1 MGEAASAG
9 VVRCAGAPP
18 PRIDKRFRHRGYKF
32 PPSVISSGFSIF
44 LSGRFAKTQ
53 FCQTYLGPVGKNW
66 LSRGGREKDWGG
78 MGGAE
83 GLEEPLLGGGE
94 APERPPRA
102 SWRLLRLAGQE
113 AGWLAAGCL
122 VLIVRLPFSLVLP
135 YLVSEGVIGALY
147 HNENDKVL
155 RYVVYFVV
163 AGTVDAILDF
173 FCVFLF
179 SLTKAEIVRKLRLKL
194 FDSMLRQEVAFYDES
209 STGDIMSRL
218 TSDTAEMANDLT
230 WVFRFSIEA
239 VFRIAG
245 ITGYMF
251 WRCPRLAAA
260 ACSVIPVIG
269 LANKIYGNWLHRN
282 AKKVQQTLADSNN
295 VAQEV
300 LSAFRTVASFANE
313 PYESR
318 RFADHV
324 AKYFKLCVRQA
335 AADGVYYMLVSTFLM
350 NTIGQGTILAYGAY
364 LCSKTRGDGNLPY
377 LTVPQLVAFLAYRG
391 DLQNWSNMLFDSFSN
406 LVKSSGASLKVFE
419 LLEREPRKTP
429 HAGLRPK
436 ARGNV
441 TFRDVNFCY
450 PARPEVEVLQ
460 GVTFQALPGTVTAF
474 VGSSGAGKSTVFH
487 LLEGFYEPSSG
498 EVLVDGNSVASLDPL
513 WLHRTVGLV
522 GQEPVLFSG
531 SICRN
536 ILYGLIGEDGEM
548 PFPENFVP
556 PSVIEAAKAA
566 NLHEFITGLPRGYM
580 TKVGE
585 KGVQLSGGQK
595 QRVAI
600 ARALV
605 QDPKIL
611 LLDEATSAL
620 DAESEAAVQ
629 EALER
634 AMEGR
639 TTLVIAHRLS
649 TIASAD
655 QILVLNRGRIVESG
669 VHQEL
674 MEGSRV
680 GEHGTYSS
688 LVQRQTLGRDPGA

>member
-1 MGEAASAG
+1 MRGSGDGGGEG
-9 VVRCAGAPP
+9 
-18 PRIDKRFRHRGYKF
+18 
-32 PPSVISSGFSIF
+32 
-44 LSGRFAKTQ
+44 
-53 FCQTYLGPVGKNW
+53 
-66 LSRGGREKDWGG
+66 
-78 MGGAE
+78 
-83 GLEEPLLGGGE
+83 GLEEPLLGEGERPADSATGGSGV
-94 APERPPRA
+94 ARSRPPRA
-102 SWRLLRLAGQE
+102 SRRLLGLAGQE
-113 AGWLAAGCL
+113 AGWLLAGCL

-147 HNENDKVL
+147 HNHNDQVL

-173 FCVFLF
+173 GCVFLF
-179 SLTKAEIVRKLRLKL
+179 SLTKARIVRKLRLEL
-194 FDSMLRQEVAFYDES
+194 FDSMLRQEVAFYDAS
-209 STGDIMSRL
+209 STGDILSRL

-282 AKKVQQTLADSNN
+282 AKKVQQALADSNN

-318 RFADHV
+318 RFSGHV
-324 AKYFKLCVRQA
+324 GTYFKLCVRQA
-335 AADGVYYMLVSTFLM
+335 VADGVYYMFVSTFLM
-350 NTIGQGTILAYGAY
+350 NTVGQGTILAYGAY
-364 LCSKTRGDGNLPY
+364 LCSQTPPGGGKPY

-419 LLEREPRKTP
+419 LLERKPQKTP
-429 HAGLRPK
+429 HAGQ
-436 ARGNV
+436 
-441 TFRDVNFCY
+441 
-450 PARPEVEVLQ
+450 RPEAEGHVAFQDVSFSYPTRPDVDVLQ
-460 GVTFQALPGTVTAF
+460 GVTFEALPGTVTAL
-474 VGSSGAGKSTVFH
+474 VGSSGAGKSTLFH
-487 LLEGFYEPSSG
+487 LLEAFYEPKSG
-498 EVLVDGNSVASLDPL
+498 EVLVDGRPVASLDPL

-531 SICRN
+531 SICSN
-536 ILYGLIGEDGEM
+536 ILYGLIDEGGEL

-556 PSVIEAAKAA
+556 PRVVEAAKAA
-566 NLHEFITGLPRGYM
+566 NLHDFISGLPRGYL
-580 TKVGE
+580 TEVGE

-605 QDPKIL
+605 QDPRVL

-634 AMEGR
+634 AMAGR

-649 TIASAD
+649 TVANAD
-655 QILVLNRGRIVESG
+655 QILVLDRGRVVERG
-669 VHQEL
+669 VHEEL
-674 MEGSRV
+674 MAGSGL
-680 GEHGTYSS
+680 GERGTYRS
-688 LVQRQTLGRDPGA
+688 LVKRQTLGSRPGAPDHDSDTETG